1 MRKRAL
7 ALTLALAAGAAAT
20 PASAQPRPRWDT
32 QLLARIQAPGYPA
45 SAYPHPNGRVY
56 VGTYANPQGDAFPS
70 RVFEFDPDS
79 GSLLRSW
86 TLRGQDLAAEHGVQA
101 ATSDAAG
108 RLVLLDRS
116 PPRALILDTRTGE
129 FTRYSTFADL
139 KPCGSGGPAGSCS
152 PTSQDLVPMP
162 NYAAWGPGG
171 ELYVSDFQQGVVWRV
186 PPGGGAAT
194 VWLADRR
201 LDGQQFGTTGLALA
215 ADRRTLIV
223 GQGSSGGLG
232 SVANPSTGKLY
243 KVPVGAD
250 GSPGEMTQL
259 WESGPAELPDGF
271 GIARSGRIYVA
282 LFNAN
287 QIGVVGPDGAEI
299 ERFPAGTGGQ
309 NGSPAPFDSPSSAK
323 FLGTRLMVP
332 NQSYLNGDPQNMT
345 VLDVETGEPGLPEY
359 IPPGAGGVDSSAPVL
374 SRISLRRAGV
384 RAGTAAVL
392 RVGLNE
398 PARLT
403 ISVEQQRG
411 VRWRRVVTYARP
423 GRAGANTVRVSTRI
437 KRSGR
442 RRPLAPGS
450 YRLVLRATDGAGN
463 VSRTGVRLL
472 RVR

>member
-1 MRKRAL
+1 MRKLAL
-7 ALTLALAAGAAAT
+7 ALALALGAGAAAT
-20 PASAQPRPRWDT
+20 PANAQPRPRWDT
-32 QLLARIQAPGYPA
+32 DLLARIQAPGYPA

-56 VGTYANPQGDAFPS
+56 VGTYANPQGDSLPS
-70 RVFEFDPDS
+70 RVFEFDPDN

-129 FTRYSTFADL
+129 FAPYSTFADL

-152 PTSQDLVPMP
+152 PTSQDLTPMP

-186 PPGGGAAT
+186 PPGGGPAA

-201 LDGQQFGTTGLALA
+201 LDGQQFGTTGIALA
-215 ADRRTLIV
+215 ADRRTLVV

-232 SVANPSTGKLY
+232 SVGNPSTGKLY
-243 KVPVGAD
+243 KVPIGGD
-250 GSPGEMTQL
+250 GSPGELTQL
-259 WESGPAELPDGF
+259 WESGPTELPDGF
-271 GIARSGRIYVA
+271 GIARSGRIYIA
-282 LFNAN
+282 LLNAN
-287 QIGVVGPDGAEI
+287 QIAVVGPDGAEL
-299 ERFPAGTGGQ
+299 ERFPAGSDGQ

-332 NQSYLNGDPQNMT
+332 NQSYVAGDPQNMT
-345 VLDVETGEPGLPEY
+345 LLDVETGEPGLPEY

-374 SRISLRRAGV
+374 SRVSLRPAGV
-384 RAGTAAVL
+384 RGGTAVVL
-392 RVGLNE
+392 RVGLSE

-403 ISVEQQRG
+403 ISIEQQRG
-411 VRWRRVVTYARP
+411 VRWKRLVSYARP
-423 GRAGANTVRVSTRI
+423 GRAGANAVRVSTRI
-437 KRSGR
+437 KRGGR
-442 RRPLAPGS
+442 RRALGRGS
-450 YRLVLRATDGAGN
+450 YRLVFRATDGAGN
-463 VSRTGVRLL
+463 VSRTALRLL